1 MILLAQGDFFQ
12 PIHHQGRQKIGRES
26 FVEIAAV
33 MTPNVCVCVCVCV
46 CVLCVCTVLYFGVCV
61 YVFV

>member
-12 PIHHQGRQKIGRES
+12 PIHHQGRQKIGRDS

-33 MTPNVCVCVCVCV
+33 MTPNVCVCVCV